1 MHIVYIFYTHC
12 KVVVYLCLEL
22 YYKVHQTWLEYGPSA
37 ANLRDANADVRQC
50 LSDMGVEFGIANYP
64 DIVDDYLGSKNILPN
79 SRDFLYPFAMQVP
92 GLLHITDWAL
102 RQTVEQLGFWV
113 LWQGQA
119 KAICQ
124 YTHGRNHR
132 DHMVEVIQAHV
143 KDDEVLGNCKKS
155 LKTATGR
162 FANWR
167 WKTLQGAVK
176 DLLRVKAALCIVMSL
191 VDTGEAD
198 LGIRD
203 APKAAK
209 IKSAVLEPTFWEH
222 CRAILFVINPLM
234 KFSGWCQGCDCHEAE
249 LLNGKVIECTFKGCR
264 ARNLSNQI
272 NIVKTEI
279 THNRSTLHAQDFD
292 QYIAQTVMQSLTVSI
307 AGFDLKLR
315 WVNRL
320 PYLIWQVPGTSTR
333 NILHNVS

>member
-1 MHIVYIFYTHC
+1 M
-12 KVVVYLCLEL
+12 
-22 YYKVHQTWLEYGPSA
+22 HQTWLEYGPSA
-37 ANLRDANADVRQC
+37 ANLREANADVRQC

-64 DIVDDYLGSKNILPN
+64 DIVDDYLESKEIRPN

-113 LWQGQA
+113 HWQAQA
-119 KAICQ
+119 KVICQ

-132 DHMVEVIQAHV
+132 EHMMEVIKSHV
-143 KDDEVLGNCKKS
+143 KDDEVIGNCKKS
-155 LKTATGR
+155 LSTSTGR

-167 WKTLQGAVK
+167 WKTLHRAVK
-176 DLLRVKAALCIVMSL
+176 DLLRVKAALCIVMEL
-191 VDTGEAD
+191 VDIGDAD

-209 IKSAVLEPTFWEH
+209 IKHAVLDLNFWEQ
-222 CRAILFVINPLM
+222 CRAIMLVINPLM
-234 KFSGWCQGCDCHEAE
+234 KFSGWCQGCDCHEDE
-249 LLNGKVIECTFKGCR
+249 LLNGKVIECDFKGCR
-264 ARNLSNQI
+264 ARTLSNQI

-279 THNRSTLHAQDFD
+279 NANRLTLQDQGFD
-292 QYIAQTVMQSLTVSI
+292 HYTALTVLQSLTVSI

-315 WVNRL
+315 WVDRL
-320 PYLIWQVPGTSTR
+320 PYLIWQVPGTPTS
-333 NILHNVS
+333 NIFHDARHCVFSHYSSLYV